1 MEQENVNAQE
11 IVVEQEEQTIEESP
25 VVEETQYEDVVTLSK
40 KDYSSMQRKAIAY
53 DATKKAPQHR
63 IITNQ
68 SSLNEDKVWEIAD
81 YIREG
86 YSREDV
92 DFIMRNGGKKALENP
107 QSIVSIA
114 IKAKKEQ
121 RKAETEANKLT
132 DTSSMSEIERK
143 YTPAQLEAMT
153 SEELEKILP
162 HAE

>member
-25 VVEETQYEDVVTLSK
+25 IVEETQYEDVVTLSK

-53 DATKKAPQHR
+53 DATKKAPQQR

>member
-1 MEQENVNAQE
+1 MEQENVSAQE

-25 VVEETQYEDVVTLSK
+25 IVEETQYEDVVTLSK

-53 DATKKAPQHR
+53 DATKKAPQQR